1 VIIIVI
7 ELVICVF
14 KWTLIHVYHYISF
27 GTWQM
32 GLKGKRWILL
42 VILSKL
48 LSEYKFVI

>member
-1 VIIIVI
+1 
-7 ELVICVF
+7 
-14 KWTLIHVYHYISF
+14 
-27 GTWQM
+27 M